1 MLKSVL
7 RDYNNASI
15 FVSGIV
21 TVTVAAAAA
30 APNNIKI

>member
-1 MLKSVL
+1 MLKSIL

-15 FVSGIV
+15 FVSGVIAE
-21 TVTVAAAAA
+21 TVAAA